1 MRVRRPVAST
11 PFRGNGAP
19 ATLRGSPEPAMH
31 YPHKISRIKKVRKVG
46 FRARMKTRKGRAIL
60 NRKRRVGRA
69 IRVR

>member
-1 MRVRRPVAST
+1 MARKEQP
-11 PFRGNGAP
+11 
-19 ATLRGSPEPAMH
+19 MH
-31 YPHKISRIKKVRKVG
+31 YPHKISRTKKVRKVG

>member
-1 MRVRRPVAST
+1 
-11 PFRGNGAP
+11 
-19 ATLRGSPEPAMH
+19 MH
-31 YPHKISRIKKVRKVG
+31 YPHRISRIKKVRAVG